1 MKEEFKTRNEERDLN
16 DYPLVVIH
24 RGNGVVLVRT
34 RNVTTTENFMK
45 LFADLITYLED
56 INPDFCPSSQA
67 IVEDNDG
74 RQHAIVT
81 FNRK

>member
-34 RNVTTTENFMK
+34 RNVTT
-45 LFADLITYLED
+45 YLED